1 MPRLGVAW
9 RPIPGSSLVIRGGY
23 GIYRNTN
30 VYQSLALLLAQQA
43 PLSATASVQSTPQ
56 APLTLANGFA
66 SAAASR
72 YGTFGVD
79 PNFRVGY
86 AENWQV
92 SAQRDLPAS
101 LTVIATYLG
110 SRGHNLMQQFLPN
123 TYPAG
128 GAVNLCRRVPRD
140 SRT

>member
-9 RPIPGSSLVIRGGY
+9 RPIAGSSLVIRGGY

-43 PLSATASVQSTPQ
+43 PLSTTASVESTPQ

-66 SAAASR
+66 GAATAR

-86 AENWQV
+86 ARE
-92 SAQRDLPAS
+92 L
-101 LTVIATYLG
+101 
-110 SRGHNLMQQFLPN
+110 
-123 TYPAG
+123 AG
-128 GAVNLCRRVPRD
+128 CRRNGICR
-140 SRT
+140 RR